1 MNHFLQTIIFQVH
14 DYKLTVWNLVLA
26 LLIFLISK
34 LFLFFVIKFYHR
46 FFKNKVQDQ
55 GREHAIIQFTK
66 YIVYVITFL
75 LILQSVGIRPS
86 LIWGGAAA
94 LLVGIGLGLQQT
106 FQDLF
111 SGIILL
117 IEGTIQISDIVEVDG
132 FVAKV
137 IQIGLRTSK
146 VVTRDN
152 IIIIIPNSKLV
163 SQSVINWSNND
174 DHTRFKVSIGVAYSS
189 DIDLVESLLEKALA
203 AHPDVL
209 NDPKSDVQFVGYGN
223 SSLDFELFFYSYEF
237 FKIEKVKSQLRKNIL
252 KLFRMHDVQIPF
264 PQRDIWFRNNIP
276 VHLSKTN
283 TNSQAAH

>member
-1 MNHFLQTIIFQVH
+1 MNQFLNTIIFQSD
-14 DYKLTVWNLVLA
+14 DYKLTIWNLALVLI
-26 LLIFLISK
+26 IFLISK
-34 LFLFFVIKFYHR
+34 LFLFFVIKFYQR
-46 FFKNKVQDQ
+46 YFKKEVLDS
-55 GREHAIIQFTK
+55 GREHAVVQFTK
-66 YIVYVITFL
+66 YIVYVISFL
-75 LILQSVGIRPS
+75 LMLQSVGIQPS

-117 IEGTIQISDIVEVDG
+117 IEGTIQIGDIIEVDG

-174 DHTRFKVSIGVAYSS
+174 DYTRFKVSIGVAYSS
-189 DIDLVESLLEKALA
+189 DIDLVESLLEKALET
-203 AHPDVL
+203 HPDIL
-209 NDPKSDVQFVGYGN
+209 SKPKSDVQFVGYGN
-223 SSLDFELFFYSYEF
+223 SSLDFDLLFFSYEF
-237 FKIEKVKSQLRKNIL
+237 FSIEKIKSQLRKNIL
-252 KLFRMHDVQIPF
+252 KLFRQHGVEIPF
-264 PQRDIWFRNNIP
+264 AQHDIWFRNALPNNA
-276 VHLSKTN
+276 TN
-283 TNSQAAH
+283 KSFKSSS